1 MPIPLGGLFS
11 LLVLLPNLL
20 VVFFPPLEAPPAGG
34 EKSGQERLMGV
45 VERAGQL
52 AAFILPFFYAIEI
65 DEEAIFSLVIMLLAL
80 SFYYAGWARYMLG
93 GRKYS
98 LLFKPM
104 LGFPLPMAVC
114 PVIFFLS
121 ASFVLHS
128 VYLGAAALV
137 LAAGHIY
144 VSYLELRKVEAS

>member
-11 LLVLLPNLL
+11 ILVLLPNLL
-20 VVFFPPLEAPPAGG
+20 VLFFPPIEIPAKNGD
-34 EKSGQERLMGV
+34 KTPQERLMGI
-45 VERAGQL
+45 VERAGQA
-52 AAFILPFFYAIEI
+52 AAFVLPFFYAIEI
-65 DEEAIFSLVIMLLAL
+65 DEEALFSLVIMFLAL
-80 SFYYAGWARYMLG
+80 GFYYAGWARYLLG
-93 GRKYS
+93 GRKYG

-121 ASFVLHS
+121 AAFVLHS

-144 VSYLELRKVEAS
+144 VSYRELRKVEAG